1 MSVFDTTMLTVNDER
16 IVHTLCP
23 IMSQPDHKQHRKPD
37 SSFAKLLHPTSVAV
51 IGASDDPLRIGGRSI
66 SYMLSQGYL
75 GQILPVNPNRQHVQG
90 LKCYE
95 SIDSLPVSPDVAII
109 AVPAHM
115 VKDTVESLGRRGTA
129 VGVVFTA
136 GFAEIGESGAATQQE
151 IVLTAR
157 RHGMRLLGPNSLG
170 LINPRC
176 HLYASFTTSVE
187 MGFPVAGQVAIIS
200 QSGAY
205 GTHLMTLASQYGLG
219 LSACVMTGN
228 EADLTL
234 GDMVQMVVD
243 DPATNVI
250 ALYSEGIRESDRL
263 IHALE
268 SARRAH
274 KPVVIMKV
282 GRSSVGSAAAQSHT
296 ASIAGDDKVFD
307 AVMRELGVVR
317 AHTTEQL
324 IDIARLATRRI
335 YPAKN
340 SLGVITISGGAGVI
354 ISDAAESAGL
364 PMPEMPDD
372 VQSRLHE
379 ILPFAAPRN
388 PVDVTAQFLNDMSLV
403 SRFTEAVVTEGNYA
417 SVLGFFTYSAGVASV
432 APRLRQQLKLV
443 RDQHP
448 DRLFVLSAIASKE
461 QLKAYEE
468 DGFTVFEDPSRAVV
482 AIEAMGRYGQA
493 FARHR
498 HHAIPDIGKVDLPAA
513 TPNEAEAKA
522 LLANAGIPSAPEMVC
537 STVESAIEAAS
548 QIGFPVVMKI
558 VSPDILHKSEI
569 GGVLLNVSD
578 AAAVRDGFATLLTRA
593 HQAAPQARIGG
604 VLVAKQLVGGVECIL
619 GVQRDPVFGPV
630 AMFGLGGIFVE
641 VMQDVVLHRCPF
653 GEDVAENMIR
663 SIKGA
668 PLLLG
673 ARGRP
678 PVDIQA
684 LSSMLSRLSAFAVAA
699 GERLQS
705 IDLNPVLAMPA
716 GEGAWAVDAVIDI
729 RPDHPTPV
737 NLF

>member
-1 MSVFDTTMLTVNDER
+1 MT
-16 IVHTLCP
+16 
-23 IMSQPDHKQHRKPD
+23 QHHNKPD
-37 SSFAKLLHPTSVAV
+37 PILSKLLNPASVAV

-66 SYMLSQGYL
+66 SYMLSQGYK
-75 GQILPVNPNRQHVQG
+75 GRILPVNPNRDKVQG
-90 LKCYE
+90 LACFA
-95 SIDSLPVSPDVAII
+95 SIDALPIPPDVAII
-109 AVPAHM
+109 AVPAHLALE
-115 VKDTVESLGRRGTA
+115 TVDSLGKRGTA

-136 GFAEIGESGAATQQE
+136 GFAEIGESGTAAQDE
-151 IVLTAR
+151 IVNAAR

-187 MGFPVAGQVAIIS
+187 MGFPAAGHVAIIS

-205 GTHLMTLASQYGLG
+205 GTHLMTLAGHHGLG

-243 DPATNVI
+243 DPATKVI
-250 ALYSEGIRESDRL
+250 VLYSEGIRESARL
-263 IHALE
+263 VQALE

-282 GRSSVGSAAAQSHT
+282 GRSRVGSAAAQSHT

-307 AVMRELGVVR
+307 AVMQELGVVR
-317 AHTTEQL
+317 ASTTEQL
-324 IDIARLATRRI
+324 IDIAHLATRGI
-335 YPAKN
+335 YPANN

-354 ISDAAESAGL
+354 ISDAAEAVGL
-364 PMPEMPDD
+364 PMPEMPVD
-372 VQSRLHE
+372 VQARLHQ

-388 PVDVTAQFLNDMSLV
+388 PVDVTAQFLNEMSLV

-417 SVLGFFTYSAGVASV
+417 SVLGFFTYTAGVASV
-432 APRLRQQLKLV
+432 APKLRQQLKLV
-443 RDQHP
+443 REQHP

-482 AIEAMGRYGQA
+482 AIEAMGRFGQA

-498 HHAIPDIGKVDLPAA
+498 HHAIPDVSKIDLPAA
-513 TPNEAEAKA
+513 TPNEAEAKR
-522 LLANAGIPSAPEMVC
+522 LLASAGIFSAPEMVC
-537 STVESAIEAAS
+537 TTPESAVDAAD
-548 QIGFPVVMKI
+548 QIGYPVVMKI

-569 GGVLLNVSD
+569 GGVLLNVHD
-578 AAAVRDGFATLLTRA
+578 ASAVREGYAMLLARA
-593 HQAAPQARIGG
+593 HQAAPNARISGL
-604 VLVAKQLVGGVECIL
+604 LVAKQLVGGVECIL
-619 GVQRDPVFGPV
+619 GIQRDPVFGPI

-641 VMQDVVLHRCPF
+641 IVQDVVLHRCPF
-653 GEDVAENMIR
+653 GDDVAEKMIR

-673 ARGRP
+673 VRGRP
-678 PVDIQA
+678 AVDIKA
-684 LSSMLSRLSAFAVAA
+684 LASMLSRLSAFAMAA
-699 GERLQS
+699 GDRLQS
-705 IDLNPVLAMPA
+705 IDLNPVLAMPE
-716 GEGAWAVDAVIDI
+716 GHGAWALDAVIDI
-729 RPDHPTPV
+729 RPDQPTPV
-737 NLF
+737 KLF